1 MTQSIAA
8 TITMSARMSLTVQ
21 ASNSKW
27 KKILKDYLDPDEKW
41 DDQREFV
48 IESYVEDM
56 AKEEIGTV
64 IEDVLSLIQFEDIDT
79 LEFGRLSG
87 AEVGWEEV
95 SVHDNE
101 EAN

>member
-1 MTQSIAA
+1 
-8 TITMSARMSLTVQ
+8 
-21 ASNSKW
+21 
-27 KKILKDYLDPDEKW
+27 
-41 DDQREFV
+41 
-48 IESYVEDM
+48 M
-56 AKEEIGTV
+56 ANEEIGTV